1 LNSRAIKSAK
11 TRLERI
17 LRSSQSADDQ
27 IANLSNIE
35 MRDERTTNLSNIEM
49 RSISVI
55 IITQDEEVRTVKAIS
70 SCQVFADE
78 IIVVD
83 GGSRDATVER
93 AQKLGCKVFVNPW
106 PGYAKQ
112 RRLGIDRSQFD
123 WIFMIDSDEFVSDGL
138 ATSILK
144 WKKNPDLTANVF
156 SVNRVGDFLGEWLNH
171 NSDDPQLR
179 LFNKQLFQIKDV
191 LVHEAIDPANYPVVK
206 LEGVLWHAGF
216 RSIRDH
222 VDRLNKYTDLE
233 AQRDHLAGKQFN
245 LLRLLL
251 KPPARFAQ
259 VFLLHGL
266 FQKGIVGFSVA
277 VFKSY
282 YDFVKELK
290 LYEITCKSK

>member
-1 LNSRAIKSAK
+1 
-11 TRLERI
+11 
-17 LRSSQSADDQ
+17 
-27 IANLSNIE
+27 
-35 MRDERTTNLSNIEM
+35 M

-93 AQKLGCKVFVNPW
+93 AEKLGCRIFVNLW

-112 RRLGIDRSQFD
+112 RRFGIDRSQFD
-123 WIFMIDSDEFVSDGL
+123 WIFMIDSDEFVSEEL
-138 ATSILK
+138 AASILK
-144 WKKNPDLTANVF
+144 WKKTPDLTANIF
-156 SVNRVGDFLGEWLNH
+156 SVNRVGDFLGEWLTH
-171 NSDDPQLR
+171 NSDDQLR

-191 LVHEAIDPANYPVVK
+191 LVHEGIDPANSPVVK

-216 RSIRDH
+216 RSIGDH
-222 VDRLNKYTDLE
+222 VDRFNKYTDLE

-259 VFLLHGL
+259 IFLWHGL
-266 FQKGIVGFSVA
+266 FKKGIVGFAVA